1 MADLNVQLI
10 LRLVD
15 RATAP
20 ARAALRGIER
30 IGGEGLLR
38 QAAMVGRGT
47 ERMATGFGQVTGAA
61 LKGGA
66 VIAGFQAGIVALGA
80 AFIAPA
86 AQFERFQVQLTNL
99 EGSAEGADRA
109 MAWIEDFAVRT
120 PLELEDTVAA
130 YARLKAFGLDPTKGA
145 LQALTDTMAATG
157 GGSEQLDGLVLA
169 LGQSWTKGKLQGE
182 EAMQMLERGVP
193 VWDLLSKKLGKTTQE
208 VIAMSSSGELGRKE
222 IQLLIDALG
231 EANAGA
237 SAGMAGTWSGIMS
250 NISDQWT
257 RFQRM
262 VMGSGL
268 FDWLKTRLQEILA
281 TLDAMVADGSMQ
293 LWADRLAGLILR
305 VLTAIWEFGLRAVEI
320 WRQVAPIVQRV
331 VETLGGWDVAG
342 WIVLGVAMHGTVLGL
357 AAGLGTM
364 ALGALQAGWGILSM
378 LAPMNLVRTAALAW
392 IGMGLLAAVSA
403 LAVAGLWIWRNWSG
417 LTAFFRSFGAA
428 FRSAMGPAAPIL
440 DRVVARIEGLWAW
453 VQRLTGPVDE
463 SGESWIRWGRATG
476 EAVGRVVRA
485 ITEWSAAHPRLM
497 MGLGAVLAAL
507 GLIRLLITPV
517 TAAWRILT
525 AVASALGTVLGF
537 VARAVLFVGRALLLA
552 GRALLANPIL
562 LVIAA
567 IAGAAYVIY
576 QNWDGFVAYFQGK
589 IDRVKAAF
597 EDGLIRGA
605 LTWISEM
612 NPFRLMLEGAVNFTE
627 YLTGWDLGWITEMI
641 ENAFSIDLYDAGVAM
656 IQSLW
661 NGIRSKIGQMAEW
674 VKAQLSAM
682 MPEWLSGM
690 VAPAAPAAGG
700 ETTPPGRALGGPV
713 RAGQLL
719 PLAGGGPRALR
730 AAHRRPGD
738 LHPPA
743 AWGRRPR
750 RPADLG
756 RRHHHQRR
764 AGHVAGGCRP
774 RRQKG
779 TGGDGPRDRLRPQ

>member
-1 MADLNVQLI
+1 
-10 LRLVD
+10 
-15 RATAP
+15 
-20 ARAALRGIER
+20 
-30 IGGEGLLR
+30 
-38 QAAMVGRGT
+38 
-47 ERMATGFGQVTGAA
+47 
-61 LKGGA
+61 
-66 VIAGFQAGIVALGA
+66 
-80 AFIAPA
+80 
-86 AQFERFQVQLTNL
+86 
-99 EGSAEGADRA
+99 
-109 MAWIEDFAVRT
+109 
-120 PLELEDTVAA
+120 
-130 YARLKAFGLDPTKGA
+130 
-145 LQALTDTMAATG
+145 
-157 GGSEQLDGLVLA
+157 
-169 LGQSWTKGKLQGE
+169 
-182 EAMQMLERGVP
+182 
-193 VWDLLSKKLGKTTQE
+193 
-208 VIAMSSSGELGRKE
+208 KE

-293 LWADRLAGLILR
+293 LWADKLAGLILR
-305 VLTAIWEFGLRAVEI
+305 VLTAIWDFGLRAVEV
-320 WRQVAPIVQRV
+320 WQAVAPVVQRV

-476 EAVGRVVRA
+476 EAVGRIVRA
-485 ITEWSAAHPRLM
+485 TTEWSAAHPRLM

-525 AVASALGTVLGF
+525 AVASALGAVLGF

-552 GRALLANPIL
+552 GRAMLANPIL

-576 QNWDGFVAYFQGK
+576 QNWDGFVAYFRGK
-589 IDRVKAAF
+589 IDRVRDAF
-597 EDGLIRGA
+597 EEGLIRGA

-627 YLTGWDLGWITEMI
+627 YLTGWDLGWISEMI

-690 VAPAAPAAGG
+690 VASPAAPAAGG
-700 ETTPPGRALGGPV
+700 DPAPPGRALGGPV
-713 RAGQLL
+713 RAGQLYRWREEGREL
-719 PLAGGGPRALR
+719 FVPRTDGQVISTRQLR
-730 AAHRRPGD
+730 GAAA
-738 LHPPA
+738 PA
-743 AWGRRPR
+743 APR
-750 RPADLG
+750 ISVGGITINAAPGMSPADVA
-756 RRHHHQRR
+756 R
-764 AGHVAGGCRP
+764 AVRKELAAMARETGFALND
-774 RRQKG
+774 
-779 TGGDGPRDRLRPQ
+779 GGDYA

>member
-1 MADLNVQLI
+1 
-10 LRLVD
+10 
-15 RATAP
+15 
-20 ARAALRGIER
+20 
-30 IGGEGLLR
+30 
-38 QAAMVGRGT
+38 
-47 ERMATGFGQVTGAA
+47 
-61 LKGGA
+61 
-66 VIAGFQAGIVALGA
+66 
-80 AFIAPA
+80 
-86 AQFERFQVQLTNL
+86 
-99 EGSAEGADRA
+99 
-109 MAWIEDFAVRT
+109 
-120 PLELEDTVAA
+120 
-130 YARLKAFGLDPTKGA
+130 
-145 LQALTDTMAATG
+145 
-157 GGSEQLDGLVLA
+157 
-169 LGQSWTKGKLQGE
+169 
-182 EAMQMLERGVP
+182 
-193 VWDLLSKKLGKTTQE
+193 
-208 VIAMSSSGELGRKE
+208 KE

-293 LWADRLAGLILR
+293 LWADKLAGLILR
-305 VLTAIWEFGLRAVEI
+305 VLTAIWDFGLRAVEI
-320 WRQVAPIVQRV
+320 WRAVAPVVQRV

-497 MGLGAVLAAL
+497 MGLAAILGAL
-507 GLIRLLITPV
+507 GLIRLMITPV

-552 GRALLANPIL
+552 GRAMLANPIL

-576 QNWDGFVAYFQGK
+576 QNWDGFVAFFRGK

-597 EDGLIRGA
+597 EDGLVRGV

-700 ETTPPGRALGGPV
+700 DPAPPGRALGGPV
-713 RAGQLL
+713 RAGQLYRWQEEGREL
-719 PLAGGGPRALR
+719 FVPRTDGQVISTRQLR
-730 AAHRRPGD
+730 GAAA
-738 LHPPA
+738 PA
-743 AWGRRPR
+743 APR
-750 RPADLG
+750 IAVGGITINAAPGMSPTDVA
-756 RRHHHQRR
+756 R
-764 AGHVAGGCRP
+764 AVRKELAAMARETGFALND
-774 RRQKG
+774 
-779 TGGDGPRDRLRPQ
+779 GGDYA